1 MFKRIKNRINTTT
14 KSHKTVIVCSG
25 GVIIGAGAAIAYVNY
40 KCQGMSIDD
49 GKFLFLIPKD
59 FVEELRDL
67 QMSESQL
74 LSCLDPS
81 EINSVWPEA
90 VS

>member
-14 KSHKTVIVCSG
+14 KKHKTVIVCSG
-25 GVIIGAGAAIAYVNY
+25 GVIIGAGAAFAYVNY

-59 FVEELRDL
+59 FVEDLRDL
-67 QMSESQL
+67 QERESL
-74 LSCLDPS
+74 LWMDTFELPS
-81 EINSVWPEA
+81 NTPQPEA